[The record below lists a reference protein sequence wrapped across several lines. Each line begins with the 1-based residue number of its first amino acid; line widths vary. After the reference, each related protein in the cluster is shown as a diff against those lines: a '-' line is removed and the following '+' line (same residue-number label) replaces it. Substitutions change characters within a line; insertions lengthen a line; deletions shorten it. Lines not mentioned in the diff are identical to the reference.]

1 MSWNY
6 SEKDP
11 SHDILL
17 PYNSTD
23 FQPSV
28 FILTGLQGLVGT
40 RMWLSPLLSLMYIIT
55 LAGNCTLLYLVK
67 IERSLWEPQ
76 YLFLSMLAGADIGLS
91 ISTLSSV
98 LKVFIFGHHEIAFD
112 GCLSQLFFIHTFS
125 STGSGILLSMAFDRF
140 VAISHPLHYTT
151 ILTHPRITK
160 MGLAAFLRGIALMTP
175 LPILLK
181 RLPFCKGQTLSYSY
195 CLHPDVMKLACGPV
209 KINIFYGLVLVIC
222 SFAVDSLLIV
232 LSYTLIL
239 RSVLGIASREG
250 QLKALNTC
258 LSHIFIVLIFYTP
271 LLAITLLHRIN
282 QKSSPLTH
290 AVLGNI
296 YLFMPPMFN
305 PIIYSLKT
313 KQIRAALQKSFG
325 SWTR

>member
-1 MSWNY
+1 MTWNY
-6 SEKDP
+6 SEDP

-17 PYNSTD
+17 PYNSTT

-28 FILTGLQGLVGT
+28 FILTGLRGLAGA
-40 RMWLSPLLSLMYIIT
+40 RMWLGSLLSLMYTIT

-67 IERSLWEPQ
+67 TERSLWEPQ

-98 LKVFIFGHHEIAFD
+98 LKVFVFGHHEIAFD

-151 ILTHPRITK
+151 ILTYPRITK
-160 MGLAAFLRGIALMTP
+160 MGLVAFLRGIALMIP

-209 KINIFYGLVLVIC
+209 KINIFYGLTLVIC
-222 SFAVDSLLIV
+222 SFGVDSFLIV

-258 LSHIFIVLIFYTP
+258 LSHIFIVLIFYMP
-271 LLAITLLHRIN
+271 LLAITLLHRVN
-282 QKSSPLTH
+282 LKSSPITH

-313 KQIRAALQKSFG
+313 KQIRAALQKSLG
-325 SWTR
+325 SWKS